1 VRTFKHVRPLV
12 AHIVRI
18 PKDEELPLQHWAID
32 GLPRV
37 DGKRQRQFFRTKD
50 DAEQKLA
57 SIKKKLRKEGEKA
70 LLIPDALRIEAIEC
84 SELLKPLSVSLR
96 DAVSFYIAHH
106 EAAVKSCTVGAAV
119 TEYLKNQALK
129 RRSER
134 HIADLNYR
142 LGVFKEEFGTR
153 SIGTLSVHEVEAW
166 LHGLGQAPKSLN
178 NFHTAVSAL
187 FSFAV
192 KRAYTPA
199 NPFDAIDKVRVPA
212 KAPGI
217 LSPEQCEKL
226 LNAAD
231 SKILPLLAIQA
242 FCGVRSAETLRLS
255 WSDIDT
261 TRGHVQV
268 AAEHAKGARRRLV
281 DIPENLKEWLNPYTN
296 RSGKL
301 WSRSH
306 MEFYRDL
313 GAARASAGISKWPS
327 NGLRHSYASYHLAFH
342 QNAAALALQMGYTS
356 QTMIFSNYREVV
368 TPEEAE
374 RYWKISPEAIA
385 DNVVS
390 MEAASL

>member
-1 VRTFKHVRPLV
+1 MRPLV

-37 DGKRQRQFFRTKD
+37 NGKRQRQFFQTKD
-50 DAEQKLA
+50 DAERKLGT
-57 SIKKKLRKEGEKA
+57 IKKKLRKEGEKA
-70 LLIPDALRIEAIEC
+70 LLISDALRIEAIEC
-84 SELLKPLSVSLR
+84 SELLKPLGVSLR
-96 DAVSFYIAHH
+96 DAANFYIVHH
-106 EAAVKSCTVGAAV
+106 KAAAKSCTVEAAV
-119 TEYLKNQALK
+119 TEYLKNQELK

-142 LGVFKEEFGTR
+142 LGVFKGKFATR
-153 SIGTLSVHEVEAW
+153 SMGALSVHEVEAW

-187 FSFAV
+187 FSFSV

-217 LSPEQCEKL
+217 LSPEQCQKL

-281 DIPENLKEWLNPYTN
+281 DISENLKEWLKPYAN

-313 GAARASAGISKWPS
+313 DAARVSAGISEWPS
-327 NGLRHSYASYHLAFH
+327 NALRHSFASYHLAYH
-342 QNAAALALQMGYTS
+342 QNAAALALQMGHTS

-368 TPEEAE
+368 TRHQAE
-374 RYWKISPEAIA
+374 RYWSIQPKERPAGNIISMK
-385 DNVVS
+385 S
-390 MEAASL
+390 GRAA